1 MTKSSIMCNRVLNTP
16 LTVTVTWYWSSVSNK
31 TKISFSILAKKT
43 QSTFCLDNMPVP
55 TIQMIAW
62 IKKMSLYLKNQT
74 ESTAVVEW
82 KKAWILRREP
92 ISYQHTFLFSCI
104 SEIISSYS
112 ADILQQYS
120 LAYSEPCRTCKVE
133 RFVKMGKK
141 LYIME
146 KTLVMGKKLYYPWNS
161 MGFRWFQAVGG

>member
-43 QSTFCLDNMPVP
+43 QSRFCLDNMPVP

-82 KKAWILRREP
+82 KKAWILRRDITHFIP
-92 ISYQHTFLFSCI
+92 AYLFIFMYFGNHQQLFSRYFAAVFI
-104 SEIISSYS
+104 GVF
-112 ADILQQYS
+112 
-120 LAYSEPCRTCKVE
+120 RTLPNV
-133 RFVKMGKK
+133 
-141 LYIME
+141 
-146 KTLVMGKKLYYPWNS
+146 
-161 MGFRWFQAVGG
+161 